1 MEISGQASLFI
12 AIGGLLLI
20 SLLVNTIGRRTALP
34 RVTLL
39 LLLGVAVGDQ
49 GLDILPDSLTARFD
63 VIADVALL
71 MVGFLMGG
79 KLTFAELRNNGRHVL
94 WISLFG
100 AVVTAAVVTF
110 ACVLIGVS
118 PAVALLLG
126 AIASATAPAA
136 IYDVIQELQFTGPY
150 TETLLAIVATD
161 DAWALLLFG
170 FCIAIASL
178 LNGHAAD
185 ASVYRVMWDIGG
197 AVGLGLAIGLPASY
211 LIGRIKRGQPSLI
224 EAMGCLLLCGGLAQH
239 LEVSFLISAMIMGA
253 CITNLA
259 RHHDYPF
266 HAIEDIEW
274 PFMVLFFV
282 LAGASIQLNGL
293 VTIGLLGLV
302 YVLARTT
309 GKWLGAYIGAVISQA
324 PSVTKRWLGIALLP
338 QAGVGIGLALAAS
351 KYFPEYQHT
360 LLTVIVSTTI
370 FFELVG
376 PILTKLSLSRARAEG
391 LA

>member
-1 MEISGQASLFI
+1 MDISGQASLFI
-12 AIGGLLLI
+12 AVGGLLLF
-20 SLLVNTIGRRTALP
+20 SLLVNTIGQRTALP

-39 LLLGVAVGDQ
+39 LLLGVAVGEQ
-49 GLDILPDSLTARFD
+49 GLNILPDSLSTRFD
-63 VIADVALL
+63 IIADVALL

-79 KLTFAELRNNGRHVL
+79 KLTIKELRSNGRHVL
-94 WISLFG
+94 WISLCG
-100 AVVTAAVVTF
+100 AIVTAIVVTLV
-110 ACVLIGVS
+110 CVLIGVS
-118 PAVALLLG
+118 PVVALLLG

-136 IYDVIQELQFTGPY
+136 IYDVIQESHFAGPY

-170 FCIAIASL
+170 LCIAVSSL

-197 AVGLGLAIGLPASY
+197 AIFLGLAIGLPASY
-211 LIGRIKRGQPSLI
+211 LTGRIKRGQPSLI
-224 EAMGCLLLCGGLAQH
+224 EAMGCVLLCGGLAQY

-282 LAGASIQLNGL
+282 LAGASIQLDGL
-293 VTIGLLGLV
+293 ASVGLLGLV
-302 YVLARTT
+302 YILARTA
-309 GKWLGAYIGAVISQA
+309 GKWLGAYVGAVISQA
-324 PSVTKRWLGIALLP
+324 PLVTRHWLGIALLP

-351 KYFPEYQHT
+351 KYFPEHQHT
-360 LLTVIVSTTI
+360 LLTIIVSTTV
-370 FFELVG
+370 FFELAG
-376 PILTKLSLSRARAEG
+376 PILTKLSLSRARAQG